1 MKTKNNNSSGGPD
14 ISAIIDGL
22 SESRSKSQPPQ
33 SNPLKNDPGEAEA
46 NKSEYKGRL
55 WEEFLECLNDP
66 EDEATERT
74 KLYLIDDDIVETLHQ
89 CDFGGKSNANVINC
103 ILRTFLVDN
112 IERLRQVHRPRSISL
127 LDKY

>member
-1 MKTKNNNSSGGPD
+1 MMKTKNNNSDGPD

-22 SESRSKSQPPQ
+22 SDPRSKGQRSQSTPTKGLQEAPQ
-33 SNPLKNDPGEAEA
+33 SEN
-46 NKSEYKGRL
+46 SEYKGRL
-55 WEEFLECLNDP
+55 WEEFMECLNDP
-66 EDEATERT
+66 EDEASDRT

-89 CDFGGKSNANVINC
+89 CDFGKSNANVIYS

-112 IERLRQVHRPRSISL
+112 IERLRQMHRPRSISL